1 MCWSITKIQ
10 FCCQQKVHLQR
21 KPTFLFYGI
30 ILCASPIFSAGCNNL
45 MQPYHAVCKFCKS
58 QFRSACPSHN
68 NQFNAYIIYINII
81 KILLAEH
88 TVLRNFY
95 ISVLHFQSILV
106 AIRQNLMVL
115 HELCTMSAAQTLI
128 MHNKQEKSISRK

>member
-45 MQPYHAVCKFCKS
+45 MQPYHGVCKFCKS
-58 QFRSACPSHN
+58 QFRRVCPSHN
-68 NQFNAYIIYINII
+68 NQFNAYIYII
-81 KILLAEH
+81 
-88 TVLRNFY
+88 RNFY

-115 HELCTMSAAQTLI
+115 HELCKMSAAQTLT

>member
-30 ILCASPIFSAGCNNL
+30 ILCSSPIFSAGCNNL

-58 QFRSACPSHN
+58 QFRSVCPSHN
-68 NQFNAYIIYINII
+68 NQFNAYLYIF
-81 KILLAEH
+81 KLLLVGH
-88 TVLRNFY
+88 TVLNILNRAHHVTYIPRKEEEFLYSINRN
-95 ISVLHFQSILV
+95 SFQTI
-106 AIRQNLMVL
+106 
-115 HELCTMSAAQTLI
+115 
-128 MHNKQEKSISRK
+128 

>member
-58 QFRSACPSHN
+58 QFESACPSHN
-68 NQFNAYIIYINII
+68 NQFNAYIYILYINII
-81 KILLAEH
+81 KI
-88 TVLRNFY
+88 LRNFY

-115 HELCTMSAAQTLI
+115 HELCKMSAAQTLT